1 MLSETINRIND
12 LLATLERQAITGVLN
27 GTEPARAVS
36 EVSKLRTEFALIV
49 PLAANFNAVQ
59 LIEFEADLDQVVD
72 KLERGITALLEPK
85 PAKA

>member
-1 MLSETINRIND
+1 MLNGTVTRIND

-49 PLAANFNAVQ
+49 PLAANFDAAQ
-59 LIEFEADLDQVVD
+59 LIEFEADLDRVVD
-72 KLERGITALLEPK
+72 KLERGISTLLEPQ

>member
-1 MLSETINRIND
+1 MLNETVTRIND
-12 LLATLERQAITGVLN
+12 LLATLERLAFVGFQN

-49 PLAANFNAVQ
+49 PLAAKFNAVQ
-59 LIEFEADLDQVVD
+59 LIEFEADLGCVVD
-72 KLERGITALLEPK
+72 KLERGITSLLEPQ